1 MKAVVTGGCGFVGLH
16 IAAELSREDPNNSV
30 LLFDVA
36 RPQFPLFHNVKY
48 VFGDIRNTAMLDTA
62 MAGAD
67 EVYDC
72 AGLLGTSELIG
83 MASMAA
89 ETNIVGC
96 VNVLDACRRENKR
109 RQAHEFPHLEV
120 KVFHPTKPSFRTGPN
135 KEWENVYTITKF
147 TAERFCQLY
156 KEHFGLSVAIT
167 RWLNCSGDFQHLF
180 PVRKAFPLM
189 IIYALNNIDI
199 EIFGDGEQTVDIID
213 VRDIAKISLVACRK
227 LGHSPEII
235 EVGSGKKITVLKL
248 AQDIIA
254 AAGSKSKIV
263 FLPMRPGETKNTNI
277 VADTSNLERLTGY
290 KFQYTYEQTLADAV
304 TWYSRLTK
312 EEVRNALQYYGKEVV
327 EEE

>member
-1 MKAVVTGGCGFVGLH
+1 
-16 IAAELSREDPNNSV
+16 
-30 LLFDVA
+30 
-36 RPQFPLFHNVKY
+36 
-48 VFGDIRNTAMLDTA
+48 MLDTA
-62 MAGAD
+62 IAGAD

-109 RQAHEFPHLEV
+109 RQAREFPHLEV
-120 KVFHPTKPSFRTGPN
+120 RVFHPTKPSFRTGPD
-135 KEWENVYTITKF
+135 KEWENVYTVTKF

-156 KEHFGLSVAIT
+156 KEHFGLSVAVT
-167 RWLNCSGDFQHLF
+167 RWLNCCGDFQHLF

-213 VRDIAKISLVACRK
+213 VRDIAKISLLACRK
-227 LGHSPEII
+227 LGHCSEII
-235 EVGSGKKITVLKL
+235 EVGSGKKVTVMQL
-248 AQDIIA
+248 AKDIIA
-254 AAGSKSKIV
+254 ATGSKSQIV

-277 VADTSNLERLTGY
+277 VADISNLERLTGY
-290 KFQYTYEQTLADAV
+290 KFQYTYEQTIVDAV
-304 TWYSRLTK
+304 KWYSRLTK
-312 EEVRNALQYYGKEVV
+312 EEVRNALQFYGKVVV
-327 EEE
+327 EE